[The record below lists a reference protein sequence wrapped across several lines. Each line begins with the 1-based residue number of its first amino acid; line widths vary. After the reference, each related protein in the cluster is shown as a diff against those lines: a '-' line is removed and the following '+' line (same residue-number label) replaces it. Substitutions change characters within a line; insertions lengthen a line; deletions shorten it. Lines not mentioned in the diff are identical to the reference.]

1 MTDKSD
7 RYLVERIQ
15 KGDRNAFRQL
25 FERYYPLFVSFA
37 RKLLR
42 DNQMAEDLVQ
52 NVFVRV
58 WSSRERLDVDRN
70 IRSYLLVAG
79 RNEVFCYIRG
89 IGREFHEQ
97 LSEDVR
103 VTDTDAAQIM
113 NAKDMERDIRQI
125 IADMPDRRR
134 EVFSMSRNENLS
146 NKEIADRL
154 GLSVRTVEKHIENA
168 LTDIRHKFS
177 N

>member
-70 IRSYLLVAG
+70 IRSYLLVAV

>member
-70 IRSYLLVAG
+70 IRSYLLVAV

-113 NAKDMERDIRQI
+113 NAKDMERDISQI

>member
-1 MTDKSD
+1 MADKSD

-15 KGDRNAFRQL
+15 KGDRSAFGQL
-25 FERYYPLFVSFA
+25 FDRYYALFVSFA

-42 DNQMAEDLVQ
+42 DDQVAEDLVQ

-58 WSSRERLDVDRN
+58 WSSRERLDIDRN
-70 IRSYLLVAG
+70 IRSYLLVAV
-79 RNEVFCYIRG
+79 RNEVFCYLRG
-89 IGREFHEQ
+89 ICRELHEQ
-97 LSEDVR
+97 LSDDAR

-113 NAKDMERDIRQI
+113 SAKDMERGIRQI
-125 IADMPDRRR
+125 IADMPERRR
-134 EVFSMSRNENLS
+134 EVFCMSRNEKLS
-146 NKEIADRL
+146 NQEIADRL

>member
-1 MTDKSD
+1 MADKSD
-7 RYLVERIQ
+7 RYLVERIR
-15 KGDRNAFRQL
+15 KGDRQAFRQL

-37 RKLLR
+37 RRLLR
-42 DNQMAEDLVQ
+42 DGQIAEDLVQ

-58 WSSRERLDVDRN
+58 WASRDRLDVDRN
-70 IRSYLLVAG
+70 IRSYLLVAV
-79 RNEVFCYIRG
+79 RNEVFCYLRG
-89 IGREFHEQ
+89 IDRAFYEP
-97 LSEDVR
+97 LSEDSR
-103 VTDTDAAQIM
+103 VTETDAVQIIC
-113 NAKDMERDIRQI
+113 AKDMERDVREI

-134 EVFSMSRNENLS
+134 EVFTMSRNENLS
-146 NKEIADRL
+146 NQEIADRL

>member
-1 MTDKSD
+1 MADKSD

-15 KGDRNAFRQL
+15 KGDRSAFRQL
-25 FERYYPLFVSFA
+25 FDRYYALFVSFA

-42 DNQMAEDLVQ
+42 DDQVAEDLVQ

-58 WSSRERLDVDRN
+58 WSSRERLDIDRN
-70 IRSYLLVAG
+70 IRSYLLVAV
-79 RNEVFCYIRG
+79 RNEVFCYLRG
-89 IGREFHEQ
+89 IGRELHEQ
-97 LSEDVR
+97 LSDDAR

-113 NAKDMERDIRQI
+113 SAKDMERGIRQI
-125 IADMPDRRR
+125 IADMPERRR
-134 EVFSMSRNENLS
+134 EVFCMSRNENLS
-146 NKEIADRL
+146 NQEIADRL